1 MLSINTNAG
10 AYAALQSLNATNK
23 QLQVVQNKLNTGLEI
38 AGPKD
43 NGAIYAIAQNQRS
56 EVAGLNAVRQ
66 SLSRG
71 VSVADVSIAAGQ
83 AISDILIEMKE
94 KTVAARDASL
104 DTSSRTA
111 LDADFSALRDQI
123 TTIVNNAEFNGI
135 NLLTG
140 TNSLQVLANDDGSLL
155 TVNAQNMQVS
165 NGLGLTASASD
176 LTSVAAASAA
186 LIAVSAAIT
195 DVSAKL
201 SDLGTGAKSLEIHD
215 TFVSKLQDAL
225 NIGIGNL
232 VDADLAAESA
242 NLQSLQIKQQLGIQA
257 LSIAN
262 AAPQTI
268 LALFR

>member
-23 QLQVVQNKLNTGLEI
+23 QLQIVQNKLNTGLEI

-43 NGAIYAIAQNQRS
+43 NGAVYAIAQNQRA

-104 DTSSRTA
+104 DTASRTA

-140 TNSLQVLANDDGSLL
+140 TNSLQVLANDDGSLI

-165 NGLGLTASASD
+165 SGLALTAGLGLT
-176 LTSVAAASAA
+176 SVANASAA
-186 LIAVSAAIT
+186 LSAVAAAIT

-225 NIGIGNL
+225 KIGIGNL

-262 AAPQTI
+262 SAPQTI